1 MRYQTEYHALD
12 KIMDEIEEVIDDAIP
27 VGAAGELVNAIAAL
41 RRAQGHLDT

>member
-1 MRYQTEYHALD
+1 MRYQTEYHAID
-12 KIMDEIEEVIDDAIP
+12 SIMEEIQEVIDDAIP

>member
-1 MRYQTEYHALD
+1 MRYQTEFHALD
-12 KIMDEIEEVIDDAIP
+12 RIMDEIEEVINDTIP